1 MNRRTFAR
9 TLAASALAAPFVKA
23 QQQSAPLIHPKALRP
38 GDTIALITPS
48 THVSD
53 PDRLQTVI
61 RTVEYFGLKPKL
73 GRNVGKKWGYA
84 GGTIDERI
92 DDLHTAFTDPEM
104 KGVFCIRGG
113 YAAGQLLDRID
124 YPLIQ
129 RNPKVFIGYSD
140 ITALHLAIHKFTG
153 LITFHGP
160 VTTSA
165 FTDYT
170 QDCYKRALFG
180 AKPLGAL
187 TNPKETNTLRPAH
200 HLRTIRPGKAQG
212 KLIGGNMSLICATM
226 GTPYEID
233 TRGKIL
239 FIEDV
244 DEQPYSLDRMLT
256 QLRLAGKLQQAAGI
270 IWGECSDCGPK
281 DWKPSFT
288 EGNFSV
294 GEVVDNILGSLKVPV
309 VAGLT
314 IGHTADQLTLPLGV
328 NATLDAGTG
337 TLTID
342 EAACV

>member
-1 MNRRTFAR
+1 MDRRTFAKS
-9 TLAASALAAPFVKA
+9 LAASAAAATLTQA
-23 QQQSAPLIHPKALRP
+23 QQSNALIHPKALRA
-38 GDTIALITPS
+38 GDTIALIAPS
-48 THVSD
+48 THVTD
-53 PDRLQTVI
+53 PDRLQAVV
-61 RTVEYFGLKPKL
+61 RTVEYFGLKPKF
-73 GRNVGKKWGYA
+73 GRNARKKWGYA

-92 DDLHTAFTDPEM
+92 DDLHAAFSDPEV
-104 KGVFCIRGG
+104 KAVFCIRGG

-129 RNPKVFIGYSD
+129 RNPKIFIGYSD
-140 ITALHLAIHKFTG
+140 ITAMHLAIHKLTG

-160 VTTSA
+160 VTTSG

-170 QDCYKRALFG
+170 QDSYKRALFG
-180 AKPLGAL
+180 TKPLGTLA
-187 TNPKETNTLRPAH
+187 NPVENALRPRH
-200 HLRTIRPGKAQG
+200 HIRTIRPGTARG
-212 KLIGGNMSLICATM
+212 RLIGGNMSLICATM

-244 DEQPYSLDRMLT
+244 DEQAYTIDRMLT

-281 DWKPSFT
+281 DYKPSFV

-294 GEVVDNILGSLKVPV
+294 GEVVDNILGGLKVPV
-309 VAGLT
+309 VSGLT
-314 IGHTADQLTLPLGV
+314 IGHTADQMTLPLGLE
-328 NATLDAGTG
+328 ATLDADTG
-337 TLTID
+337 KLTIH

>member
-1 MNRRTFAR
+1 MFLP
-9 TLAASALAAPFVKA
+9 TLAAGALLEA
-23 QQQSAPLIHPKALRP
+23 QPANTVIHPKALRA
-38 GDTIALITPS
+38 GDTVALITPS

-53 PDRLQTVI
+53 PDRLQMVS
-61 RTVEYFGLKPKL
+61 RTVEYFGLKAKF
-73 GRNVGKKWGYA
+73 GRNVRKKWGYA
-84 GGTIDERI
+84 GGSIDERL
-92 DDLHTAFTDPEM
+92 DDLHAAFSDPEV
-104 KGVFCIRGG
+104 KAVLCIRGG

-129 RNPKVFIGYSD
+129 RNPKIFIGYSD
-140 ITALHLAIHKFTG
+140 ITAMHLAIHKLTG
-153 LITFHGP
+153 LVTFHGP
-160 VTTSA
+160 VTTSS
-165 FTDYT
+165 FTSYT

-180 AKPLGAL
+180 TRPLGPL
-187 TNPKETNTLRPAH
+187 TNPVEANALRPNH
-200 HLRTIRPGKAQG
+200 HLRTVHGGSSRGR
-212 KLIGGNMSLICATM
+212 LIGGNLSLICATM

-244 DEQPYSLDRMLT
+244 DEQAYTIDRMFT

-270 IWGECSDCGPK
+270 VWGECSDCGPK

-294 GEVVDNILGSLKVPV
+294 GEVVDNILGGLKMPV
-309 VAGLT
+309 VSGLT

-328 NATLDAGTG
+328 DATLDADAG
-337 TLTID
+337 TLTIT